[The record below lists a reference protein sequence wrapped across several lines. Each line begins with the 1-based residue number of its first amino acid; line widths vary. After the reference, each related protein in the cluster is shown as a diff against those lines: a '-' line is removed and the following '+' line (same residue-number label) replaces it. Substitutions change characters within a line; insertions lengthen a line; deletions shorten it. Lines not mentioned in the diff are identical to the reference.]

1 LSNSVKKIN
10 FEYQITNQV
19 PPIMKNIILI
29 FVFLS
34 SSLLVRAQEYY
45 ETSWISGEV
54 KYTALVIF
62 YEEDQAIV
70 RVKYYANGADKLA
83 GFLCKYENF
92 TKADGTQDEYLNG
105 SEAFIVRGPEGSS
118 YSADNFYVK
127 ILGNNNFE
135 AYTVDD
141 NGLGGNDITL
151 YMKPMLYWVKLNPDA
166 LTKGYLDDYYN
177 EDELLFKLLTY
188 INKGEVEYTTS
199 NTAVTSIAMGMDQ
212 EYDTPLWS
220 VAMSYLGTKAY
231 SEQKIKEST
240 IYPNDWIKAQ
250 WDLGYFITAVEY
262 NTYKSTFIVV
272 MSKAYGMGP
281 QSWQKSDVFPK
292 DWVTTKWNDYY
303 YITEIACG
311 GGNWYVV
318 MDKNIGYTA
327 QRWKTSYDIPKDW
340 ITENWN
346 EGYSIT
352 SAAYGNGLW
361 ALSMSTGSNLG
372 LQTWKTQYEYPI
384 DWIREQ
390 SDKGYKITT
399 VAYGNDMWFVVMS
412 DGSSHESN
420 RSKSNYTDIPLDW
433 IIDNAN

>member
-1 LSNSVKKIN
+1 MFNSVKKIN
-10 FEYQITNQV
+10 FEQQITNHV
-19 PPIMKNIILI
+19 PPIMKNFILL
-29 FVFLS
+29 FT
-34 SSLLVRAQEYY
+34 LLACSFIVKAQEYY

-62 YEEDQAIV
+62 YEQDEAIV

-83 GFLCKYENF
+83 SFLCKYENF
-92 TKADGTQDEYLNG
+92 TKDDGTQDQYLNG
-105 SEAFIVRGPEGSS
+105 SDAIIVRGPEGSS

-141 NGLGGNDITL
+141 NGLGGNDITQ
-151 YMKPMLYWVKLNPDA
+151 YMKPMLYWVKMNPDA

-188 INKGEVEYTTS
+188 INKGEVEYPTS
-199 NTAVTSIAMGMDQ
+199 NTAITSITMGMDH

-220 VAMSYLGTKAY
+220 VVMSNLGSKAY
-231 SEQKIKEST
+231 SEQKIKESAT
-240 IYPNDWIKAQ
+240 YPRDWIKEQ
-250 WDLGYFITAVEY
+250 WNLGYYITAVEY
-262 NTYKSTFIVV
+262 DSNKNTFVVV

-292 DWVTTKWNDYY
+292 DWVNTKWNDSY
-303 YITEIACG
+303 YITEITYG
-311 GGNWYVV
+311 GGEWYVV

-327 QRWKTSYDIPKDW
+327 QRWKTNYDLPKDW

-346 EGYSIT
+346 DGYSIT
-352 SAAYGNGLW
+352 SATYGNGLW
-361 ALSMSTGSNLG
+361 ALSMSSGSNLG

-399 VAYGNDMWFVVMS
+399 VAYGNSMWFVVMS
-412 DGSSHESN
+412 NGSTHGSN
-420 RSKSNYTDIPLDW
+420 RSTSNYNDLPVDW
-433 IIDNAN
+433 IINNAN

>member
-1 LSNSVKKIN
+1 
-10 FEYQITNQV
+10 
-19 PPIMKNIILI
+19 MKNFIALLAIACC
-29 FVFLS
+29 
-34 SSLLVRAQEYY
+34 SLMTKAQDYY

-62 YEEDQAIV
+62 YEQDQAIV

-83 GFLCKYENF
+83 SFLCTYENF
-92 TKADGTQDEYLNG
+92 TKSDGSQDKFLNG
-105 SEAFIVRGPEGSS
+105 VDAIIVRGPEGST
-118 YSADNFYVK
+118 YSADNFYLK
-127 ILGNNNFE
+127 DLGNGNFQ

-141 NGLGGNDITL
+141 NGLGGSDITQ
-151 YMKPMLYWVKLNPDA
+151 YMKPMLYWVKMNPDA

-177 EDELLFKLLTY
+177 EDEPLFKLLTY
-188 INKGEVEYTTS
+188 LNKGEAEYTTS
-199 NTAVTSIAMGMDQ
+199 NTAITSIALGMDQ

-220 VAMSYLGTKAY
+220 VVMSNLGSRAY
-231 SEQKIKEST
+231 SEQKIKEAAS
-240 IYPNDWIKAQ
+240 YPSDWIKEQ
-250 WDLGYFITAVEY
+250 WDLGYYITAVEH
-262 NTYKSTFIVV
+262 NADKSTYVVV

-281 QSWQKSDVFPK
+281 QSWKKSDIFPK
-292 DWVTTKWNDYY
+292 DWITTKWNDYY

-311 GGNWYVV
+311 GGEWYVV

-327 QRWKTSYDIPKDW
+327 QRWKTSYELPKEW

-346 EGYSIT
+346 DGYSIT
-352 SAAYGNGLW
+352 SANYGNGLW
-361 ALSMSTGSNLG
+361 ALSMSAGSNLG

-412 DGSSHESN
+412 DGSTHASN
-420 RSKSNYTDIPLDW
+420 RSTSNYTELPLDW
-433 IIDNAN
+433 IINNAN

>member
-1 LSNSVKKIN
+1 MSNSVKKIN

>member
-1 LSNSVKKIN
+1 
-10 FEYQITNQV
+10 
-19 PPIMKNIILI
+19 MKNIILL

-352 SAAYGNGLW
+352 SVAYGNGLW
-361 ALSMSTGSNLG
+361 ALSMSAGSNLG